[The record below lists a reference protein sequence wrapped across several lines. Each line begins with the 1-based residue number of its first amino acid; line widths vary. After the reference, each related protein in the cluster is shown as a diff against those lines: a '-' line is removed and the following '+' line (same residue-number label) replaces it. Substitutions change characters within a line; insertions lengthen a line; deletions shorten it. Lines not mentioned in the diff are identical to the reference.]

1 MFNIFCNIRF
11 QWIYASMMGTRMEW
25 KCNGN
30 GMEVKWKWSIAEIK
44 TEVKWKRSNNHKCT
58 VVTLYC
64 HIVTKSNQ
72 NLVET
77 ATHILLE
84 QYFNIGERKRGH
96 TSNGYTFVI
105 LIIIW
110 EGIM

>member
-1 MFNIFCNIRF
+1 MDLCINDGNTN
-11 QWIYASMMGTRMEW
+11 GMEMQW
-25 KCNGN
+25 KCDGN

-44 TEVKWKRSNNHKCT
+44 TEVKWKRSNNHNCI
-58 VVTLYC
+58 VVTVYC

-105 LIIIW
+105 LIIIL